1 MIDMKGLVHRF
12 GELKFYAIR
21 QEGEL
26 ICRSQLEKL
35 YCVRV
40 LCSRAAHEGPQSV
53 MEAERSSDNPQ
64 EQPLRALLPNCAELR
79 VAAGA
84 SVMTAG
90 EPCDTAASQSML
102 LDKARA
108 V

>member
-1 MIDMKGLVHRF
+1 
-12 GELKFYAIR
+12 
-21 QEGEL
+21 
-26 ICRSQLEKL
+26 
-35 YCVRV
+35 
-40 LCSRAAHEGPQSV
+40 